1 MRNNLPVSQVEVP
14 LDDNTL
20 IVSKTDLKGRIT
32 YINKDFIDISGFSEA
47 ELIGQP
53 HNIVRHPDM
62 PVEAYADLWADLQA
76 GRPWSGVVKNRC
88 KNGDYYWVVANATPL
103 REKGLVVGY
112 MSVRR
117 KASSQQIQ
125 AADAAYQAIREKR
138 AGGKEIR
145 HGIVVSGGIAGMV
158 QRWLSGAPS
167 AQKIVLGML
176 LGLCILVGS
185 ATTLLGG
192 HLAELLDDQGRHALK
207 NDVGLIRAMV
217 ETNLAALRQEAIQLN
232 RGFEMSLQDDVV
244 LDASGEQAV
253 LRLANGEVLNGRIE
267 AVDGFTEKTGAVATI
282 FARKGDD
289 FSRITTSLKKENGE
303 RAVGTNLAKEH
314 PALAAL
320 LAGKTY
326 VGRAN
331 LFGKSFYTSY
341 TPIVAQDGAVIGATF
356 VGLDI
361 SKELE
366 TLKQKI
372 RALKVGE
379 TGYYYVL
386 DANPGNDF
394 GNLIVHPAKEGAN
407 IAGAKDA
414 SGREFVRE
422 MLVQG
427 SGEIVYP
434 WRNTEL
440 GETAVRDK
448 LAVFDTLP
456 EANWLVAGGAY
467 LDEFHALSQQVTRL
481 IVLGGVVLSLLLAA
495 FLYWL
500 INKLIVKPLQQKVLP
515 VFSELAE
522 GRYDSKLEI
531 GANDEVGQLL
541 QGLQSMQIQQGFNVD
556 ESRRIA
562 NDNLRIRIAL
572 DCVSANL
579 RIADDDGL
587 VLYANKGLLTTLRQI
602 EPGLRE
608 QQPGFTVDN
617 FVGSN
622 IGAFYEDAAAALKTL
637 RELQSTRQTE
647 LEIGGRIYNVITN
660 PIVNDR
666 GQRLGTVGEWV
677 DRTAELHA
685 QRAVGALISRASAG
699 DLEARLDTSAMEGF
713 YKELGGGINSLLE
726 TSGAAIGEIAVLLER
741 VAGGDLMHTVNSEY
755 QGTFGKLRDDANQT
769 IQKLRELVGDIQHS
783 AETINTAAREIAS
796 GNQDLS
802 SRTEEQASSLEETA
816 SSMEQ
821 LTTTVRQNA
830 DNARQANELAA
841 GAQAVAERGGEVVGQ
856 VVNTMGSIHQASSK
870 IADIIGVIDG
880 IAFQTNILALNA
892 AVEAARA
899 GEQGRGFAVV
909 ATEVRSLAQRSAA
922 AAREIKGLI
931 SDSVDKVEAGNRL
944 VDQAGRTMEEV
955 VSSIKRVAKIVT
967 DIAEASREQSA
978 GIDQVSL
985 AVSQMD
991 EVTQQ
996 NAALVEEAAAAA
1008 ESLEE
1013 QANHLAESVSVFKVA
1028 KQAAQPRLSAPAQS
1042 PRPAPSERN
1051 SSGKKPALPASLDD
1065 EWSEF

>member
-1 MRNNLPVSQVEVP
+1 M
-14 LDDNTL
+14 
-20 IVSKTDLKGRIT
+20 
-32 YINKDFIDISGFSEA
+32 
-47 ELIGQP
+47 
-53 HNIVRHPDM
+53 
-62 PVEAYADLWADLQA
+62 
-76 GRPWSGVVKNRC
+76 
-88 KNGDYYWVVANATPL
+88 
-103 REKGLVVGY
+103 
-112 MSVRR
+112 
-117 KASSQQIQ
+117 
-125 AADAAYQAIREKR
+125 
-138 AGGKEIR
+138 
-145 HGIVVSGGIAGMV
+145 
-158 QRWLSGAPS
+158 
-167 AQKIVLGML
+167 
-176 LGLCILVGS
+176 
-185 ATTLLGG
+185 
-192 HLAELLDDQGRHALK
+192 
-207 NDVGLIRAMV
+207 
-217 ETNLAALRQEAIQLN
+217 
-232 RGFEMSLQDDVV
+232 
-244 LDASGEQAV
+244 
-253 LRLANGEVLNGRIE
+253 
-267 AVDGFTEKTGAVATI
+267 
-282 FARKGDD
+282 
-289 FSRITTSLKKENGE
+289 
-303 RAVGTNLAKEH
+303 
-314 PALAAL
+314 
-320 LAGKTY
+320 
-326 VGRAN
+326 
-331 LFGKSFYTSY
+331 
-341 TPIVAQDGAVIGATF
+341 
-356 VGLDI
+356 
-361 SKELE
+361 
-366 TLKQKI
+366 
-372 RALKVGE
+372 
-379 TGYYYVL
+379 
-386 DANPGNDF
+386 
-394 GNLIVHPAKEGAN
+394 
-407 IAGAKDA
+407 
-414 SGREFVRE
+414 
-422 MLVQG
+422 
-427 SGEIVYP
+427 
-434 WRNTEL
+434 
-440 GETAVRDK
+440 
-448 LAVFDTLP
+448 
-456 EANWLVAGGAY
+456 VAGGAY